1 MLPIGAVIEQGA
13 WASQIFG
20 LVAQWFPRQIER
32 AERIDV
38 RAARREIVR
47 RYTQTVVAAKPGM
60 IARLFGMPRE
70 DVSGAAAELLARKI
84 LKRDEDW
91 LIANE

>member
-1 MLPIGAVIEQGA
+1 
-13 WASQIFG
+13 
-20 LVAQWFPRQIER
+20 
-32 AERIDV
+32 V
-38 RAARREIVR
+38 R
-47 RYTQTVVAAKPGM
+47 TVVAAKPGM

-70 DVSGAAAELLARKI
+70 AVSQVADELLAKKI